1 LRKLS
6 RWEVICVAGT
16 LCGMSAT
23 TSEPEPGLRERKKAA
38 TRQALHEAALRLAFE
53 HGPDKITVEAIADE
67 VGVSRRTF
75 SNYFA
80 NKEEALFYGDLQ
92 RMRLLSGI
100 ARQRPA
106 TESPWAAL
114 CAAAEDF
121 YRELGDLDP
130 EWIARSRMVRRHP
143 SLAAAQVQTF
153 TTLEREVAAEV
164 AARLGSSDPLGV
176 RAQLIAA
183 TFLAVLRVSL
193 NVWLD
198 RRPEAGF
205 WDLARDCLADAGRGF
220 A

>member
-1 LRKLS
+1 
-6 RWEVICVAGT
+6 
-16 LCGMSAT
+16 MSPT

-53 HGPDKITVEAIADE
+53 HGPENVTVEAIADE
-67 VGVSRRTF
+67 AGVSRRTF

-92 RMRLLSGI
+92 RMRLLAGMI
-100 ARQRPA
+100 REQPRALA
-106 TESPWAAL
+106 PWEAL
-114 CAAAEDF
+114 TAAAEGF
-121 YRELGDLDP
+121 YEQLGDLDP

-153 TTLEREVAAEV
+153 AALEREVSAEV
-164 AARLGSSDPLGV
+164 AARLGPSDPWGV

-193 NVWLD
+193 NVWLE
-198 RRPEAGF
+198 RRPEVNF
-205 WDLARDCLADAGRGF
+205 WDLARDSLADAGCGF
-220 A
+220 V